1 MELSPQRPG
10 KREIRPLTGLR
21 GLAAFYVV
29 LYHSNLLTW
38 SGSPSAFVQHGY
50 MAVDLFFV
58 LSGFVMAMC
67 YGTMFRDEFSF
78 RHYST
83 FLIRRLARIYPLYL
97 LVTCS
102 FGFAMMANVIDL
114 DGLRPPV
121 WRTLLANV
129 LMIQAWGL
137 AQSIPHPAWSIST
150 EWAAYLIFPVLA
162 TGVLFSRWRTSLF
175 LCALAFVAITG
186 LALAPNPLPTLWRA
200 GPLDVWWHGSLLPL
214 VRCVAEFSL
223 GLAAYRAAGRAD
235 VQRIA
240 RHWGV
245 ALALTVAI
253 VLMLTMRSTDVGIV
267 ALLPPLIISLAVG
280 RGPVQALLGW
290 QPVFVLGELSY
301 AIYLL
306 HPRLARISHPLAAV
320 LTPSLGTEL
329 AWRISF
335 VVMLFSGAC
344 LAHVLVEKPCRRAM
358 RKLESLSGRHEGE
371 GVLTSEAAGQ
381 ARLS

>member
-1 MELSPQRPG
+1 MEPSPQRPG
-10 KREIRPLTGLR
+10 KREIRPLTGIR
-21 GLAAFYVV
+21 GLAALYVV
-29 LYHSNLLTW
+29 IYHSKLLTW
-38 SGSPSAFVQHGY
+38 SGPPTAFVQHGY

-58 LSGFVMAMC
+58 LSGFVMAMS
-67 YGTMFRDEFSF
+67 YGAMFAGEFSF
-78 RHYST
+78 RDYGT

-102 FGFAMMANVIDL
+102 FGLAMMANLIDL

-162 TGVLFSRWRTSLF
+162 AGVLFSRWRRSLF
-175 LCALAFVAITG
+175 LCALAFVAVVA
-186 LALAPNPLPTLWRA
+186 LALAPNPFPTLWRA

-214 VRCVAEFSL
+214 VRCLAEFSL

-245 ALALTVAI
+245 ALALTVAV
-253 VLMLTMRSTDVGIV
+253 VLMLTVRNTDIGIV
-267 ALLPPLIISLAVG
+267 ALLPPFIVSLAVG

-290 QPVFVLGELSY
+290 RPVFVVGELSY

-306 HPRLARISHPLAAV
+306 HPRLARMSHPLAAV
-320 LTPSLGTEL
+320 LTPSLGTDL

-335 VVMLFSGAC
+335 VVMLFAGAC
-344 LAHVLVEKPCRRAM
+344 LAHVLVERPCRRAV
-358 RKLESLSGRHEGE
+358 RRLESLFGHREGE